1 MTFCHIFIYF
11 IFQKEIT
18 DLFGD
23 YGLTGLSLVR
33 DADGQSKGFAFL
45 EVDGSSQF
53 LDVILT
59 G

>member
-1 MTFCHIFIYF
+1 MTFCHIYIYF
-11 IFQKEIT
+11 AFQKEIT

-45 EVDGSSQF
+45 EVIGGHS
-53 LDVILT
+53 
-59 G
+59 